1 MLKNLLSYG
10 TDSIPS
16 LMTHFCDKRKSSIYS
31 DCQDFQ
37 LNRGEIAIIMADL
50 IEGMPYFLVTGIQNC
65 LLTFCH
71 KSKNNIESYL
81 SAIRRDDGES
91 FNRKYDEW
99 FNSKELKKEKEKL
112 NFRNEFWNLIPKEMK
127 INP

>member
-1 MLKNLLSYG
+1 
-10 TDSIPS
+10 
-16 LMTHFCDKRKSSIYS
+16 MTHFCDKRKSSIYS
-31 DCQDFQ
+31 DFQDFQ

-65 LLTFCH
+65 LLTFCPN
-71 KSKNNIESYL
+71 SKNNIESYL